1 MHAKRSIYPTYLP
14 TYRLLRRAFSSVT
27 ASATARFGSYREGFE
42 NMKARIRQ
50 KAGQRRLGV
59 EAGNHDEG
67 WNQLRFRLL
76 WTVILVFGLGG
87 LESAAQSTP
96 NFGPNVIIIDP
107 SMPSSTINST
117 LASVAALDVNSQFI
131 TSRYAVLFKPG
142 TYSVQAPI
150 GY

>member
-1 MHAKRSIYPTYLP
+1 
-14 TYRLLRRAFSSVT
+14 
-27 ASATARFGSYREGFE
+27 
-42 NMKARIRQ
+42 MKARIRQ
-50 KAGQRRLGV
+50 NTGQRSLGRV
-59 EAGNHDEG
+59 AGNHNEG
-67 WNQLRFRLL
+67 SKQLRFRLF

-87 LESAAQSTP
+87 LKSAAQSTP

-150 GY
+150 GYYESIAGLGTDPSAVTINGFITPNFGSVPENQNL